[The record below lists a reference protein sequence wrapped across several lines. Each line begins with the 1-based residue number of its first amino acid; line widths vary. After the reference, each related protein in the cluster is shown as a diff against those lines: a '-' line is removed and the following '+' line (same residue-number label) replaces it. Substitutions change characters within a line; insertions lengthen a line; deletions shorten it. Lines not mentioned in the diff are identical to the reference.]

1 MKVDAIT
8 DIGLVRKQNEDDV
21 KTGLVPDGAWAVV
34 CDGMGGAKAG
44 EVASQN
50 AVQAIVDSVTKNY
63 SEGASDNTIKYLLH
77 GALCDANTV
86 IFNLSNA
93 YESLS
98 GMGTTAVVV
107 LVSQGKAHVCH
118 AGDSRAYL
126 LREDQII
133 RMTKD
138 HSVVQELI
146 DSGTLTEEEAKK
158 HPQRNII
165 TRCLGV
171 RETVEPD
178 YSEYPLEPGDLLL
191 LCSDG
196 LSNYISEEELLEQAK
211 QLDPASLLQK
221 LVADAKE
228 RGGND
233 NITIAVIEN

>member
-8 DIGLVRKQNEDDV
+8 DIGLVRKQNEDDA
-21 KTGLVPDGAWAVV
+21 KTGLLPDGAWAVV

-50 AVQAIVDSVTKNY
+50 AVQSIVDSVTKNY